1 MNFISKLE
9 TWITKP
15 EQSDDG
21 WAEIKPFLFLKLT
34 TSDDLEGWGEAFTL
48 PTREKGIVEIIHNL
62 MTNVS
67 CLDNL
72 SPEIFHTKVN
82 QIADGHRGID
92 FSAATSAI
100 EMSLWDIK
108 AKREGK
114 PLSHLLSKNPK
125 KKIPIYANT
134 WSEKSPDSKSLSN
147 RATEL
152 LDQGYSGIKIY
163 PLQNRT
169 LDQAVSC
176 VSLLRNNIGPKTPLM
191 LDLASPE
198 DPNIALTLASLI
210 KEFNPYWFEEPID
223 GQSTR
228 MLASIRKKTGLKIV
242 TGEKQFGL
250 HHFIE
255 TLAADA
261 ADILNPDIAGVGGIL
276 DMTRISEMSEKNNV
290 MISPHC
296 WNSMSVAA
304 SAMLHFCAANSNTEM
319 AEIYPEYISNGLK
332 YSDIN
337 FVIANGCAELK
348 DRLGLGVN
356 IDVKSLMKF
365 SADYK
370 KTNLR

>member
-1 MNFISKLE
+1 MSFITCAE
-9 TWITKP
+9 TWITKK

-34 TSDDLEGWGEAFTL
+34 TSDNLEGWGEAFTL
-48 PTREKGIVEIIHNL
+48 PAREKGIVEIIHDL
-62 MTNVS
+62 MTTVS
-67 CLDNL
+67 SLENL
-72 SPEIFHTKVN
+72 SPEIFHTKAN

-108 AKREGK
+108 AKREDK

-134 WSEKSPDSKSLSN
+134 WSEKSPNNETLSN
-147 RATEL
+147 RALEL
-152 LDQGYSGIKIY
+152 LDQGYGGIKIY

-169 LDQAVSC
+169 IDQAVAC
-176 VSLLRNNIGPKTPLM
+176 ISLLRNNIGLETPLM
-191 LDLASPE
+191 LDLACPE
-198 DPNIALTLASLI
+198 DPNIALTLAPLI
-210 KEFNPYWFEEPID
+210 KEFKPYWFEEPID

-228 MLASIRKKTGLKIV
+228 ILASIRKKTGLKIV
-242 TGEKQFGL
+242 TGEKQFGIQ
-250 HHFIE
+250 HFVE
-255 TLAADA
+255 TLASDS
-261 ADILNPDIAGVGGIL
+261 ADIFNPDIAGVGSIL
-276 DMTRISEMSEKNNV
+276 DMIKISEISEKNNV

-337 FVIANGCAELK
+337 FVIGNGCAELK
-348 DRLGLGVN
+348 DRPGLGIN
-356 IDVKSLMKF
+356 IDVKSLTKL
-365 SADYK
+365 STDYK
-370 KTNLR
+370 KTTLR